1 LYGDTE
7 DAVRIVN
14 MSSDSEDSMIA
25 VEAFSDVDTHID
37 AVSFEGNTMKTLFT
51 LFQTQEDAIWFGS
64 WDARKTMDGNG
75 NVSYVCAAVLSSG
88 IRHEPPN
95 VWACRVSGEQRE
107 ISNKIKL
114 SSHLQWLADAPV
126 FKTEVMRW
134 KAADGTE
141 LSGLV
146 RYPPG
151 YDVSHGRL
159 PTVLFIHGG
168 PYR

>member
-1 LYGDTE
+1 
-7 DAVRIVN
+7 
-14 MSSDSEDSMIA
+14 MSADSGDSMIA
-25 VEAFSDVDTHID
+25 VEACSDVDTHID

-51 LFQTQEDAIWFGS
+51 LFQTQEDGIWFGA
-64 WDARKTMDGNG
+64 WDARRTMDGNG

-88 IRHEPPN
+88 VRHEPPN
-95 VWACRVSGEQRE
+95 VWAYRVSGEQRE

-114 SSHLQWLADAPV
+114 SSHLQWLSNAPV

-146 RYPPG
+146 RYPSG

-168 PYR
+168 PYRWVKTSCLHHS